1 MFDTKKILLVEDDP
15 SLGFVIKDNL
25 TLKGYDV
32 TLCKDGEEGEQSF
45 LDNAYNLCIFDV
57 MLPKMDGFSLA
68 RSVRKKVPRFPF
80 YF

>member
-57 MLPKMDGFSLA
+57 MLPKMDGFLLQEASG
-68 RSVRKKVPRFPF
+68 KKVPRFPF